1 MATKKNIII
10 EKVMQELTSV
20 NYRYNLRLPIIYRYN
35 NLLVI
40 GQTTIEQNKELESM
54 GATIRKSDLGHNF
67 LCLRYSKDM
76 QSRLH
81 YWRNEKARQ
90 ARQEDLGS
98 GWHYADYDH
107 QAQPGD
113 RIVCVGGTTGIC
125 TRGGTTIHFTS
136 DEDGKDCVVGGYFI
150 DDTAYHRNDHKE
162 DELTDCDDV
171 CITIRISF
179 EHGSRY
185 DAQEARQE
193 AIGRVIGHLQGAYI
207 YEALE
212 GLRISDIEN
221 CGENC

>member
-1 MATKKNIII
+1 MAKNIII
-10 EKVMQELTSV
+10 EKEMQELTV
-20 NYRYNLRLPIIYRYN
+20 ANHDFGLRLPIIYIFGRS
-35 NLLVI
+35 LAV
-40 GQTTIEQNKELESM
+40 GQTTQEQGYVLEHNM
-54 GATIRKSDLGHNF
+54 GAKVRMTDRGHYF
-67 LCLRYSKDM
+67 LCFRYSKNM
-76 QSRLH
+76 ESRLH
-81 YWRNEKARQ
+81 IWRNQEAVKARQ
-90 ARQEDLGS
+90 EALGD
-98 GWHYADYDH
+98 GWQYADYDH

-207 YEALE
+207 YEPSE